1 MCDHHT
7 DHDHRHD
14 AGGNPPHAQ
23 GFAST
28 DTDDR
33 RRLLG
38 ALWLTGG
45 FTLVEVGGGVIA
57 GSLVLLADA
66 GHMLTDTAALGLAS
80 MAVLVARRPTD
91 AQRSYGYHRF
101 PVLAAYVNAVTLL
114 LIVAWVA
121 VEAVGRISEPVEIL
135 EGPML
140 AVAVVGLLVNLAA
153 FRLLHG
159 GKTDSLNVRGA
170 LVHVL
175 GDLLGSIAAIVAAL
189 VDHGDRVDPDRPEPV
204 AARRPARS
212 EERGVAAAPLR
223 RRRATRP
230 LRSTRAAERSYCN
243 VERQSPLSHVLME
256 GRPEHLDAVDVART
270 LSETVPEV
278 GDVHHVHIWS
288 LSPGRPVMTTPRVD
302 RAAVHDHVLERV
314 LACLRERFGVRHATI
329 QLEHERCAQPAECA
343 PDAG

>member
-1 MCDHHT
+1 MHDHHADN
-7 DHDHRHD
+7 DHSHD

-23 GFAST
+23 RFAST

-45 FTLVEVGGGVIA
+45 FTLVEVGGGVVA
-57 GSLVLLADA
+57 GSLALLADA
-66 GHMLTDTAALGLAS
+66 GHMLTDTAALGLACL
-80 MAVLVARRPTD
+80 AVLVARRPTD

-121 VEAVGRISEPVEIL
+121 VEAVGRIRQPVEIL

-159 GKTDSLNVRGA
+159 GETDSLNVRGA

-175 GDLLGSIAAIVAAL
+175 GDLLGSIAAIVAAIVIMVTGWTLIDPILSLL
-189 VDHGDRVDPDRPEPV
+189 VALLVL
-204 AARRPARS
+204 RS
-212 EERGVAAAPLR
+212 AVSLLR
-223 RRRATRP
+223 R
-230 LRSTRAAERSYCN
+230 SG
-243 VERQSPLSHVLME
+243 HVLME
-256 GRPEHLDAVDVART
+256 GRPDHLDAVDVART

-288 LSPGRPVMTTPRVD
+288 LSPGRPVMTFHARVD
-302 RAAVHDHVLERV
+302 RGAVHDRALKRV
-314 LACLRERFGVRHATI
+314 LDCLRERFGVRHATV

-343 PDAG
+343 PDGG

>member
-1 MCDHHT
+1 MYDHHT

-57 GSLVLLADA
+57 GSLALLADA

-121 VEAVGRISEPVEIL
+121 GEAVGRISEPVEIL

-140 AVAVVGLLVNLAA
+140 AVAVIGLLVNLAA

-159 GKTDSLNVRGA
+159 GETDSLNVRGA

-189 VDHGDRVDPDRPEPV
+189 VIMATGWTLIDPILSLLV
-204 AARRPARS
+204 ALLVLRS
-212 EERGVAAAPLR
+212 AVSLLR
-223 RRRATRP
+223 R
-230 LRSTRAAERSYCN
+230 SG
-243 VERQSPLSHVLME
+243 HVLME

-288 LSPGRPVMTTPRVD
+288 LSPDRPVMTFHARVD